1 MDTVKKI
8 KKLLMQIGFGVE
20 GSTIAA
26 EHLVSN
32 GVILFNECNELDLC
46 KDNAMCCDDNCQEC
60 AKRIYKAYCRKYENI
75 N

>member
-20 GSTIAA
+20 GSAIAA

-32 GVILFNECNELDLC
+32 GVTIWNIC
-46 KDNAMCCDDNCQEC
+46 KDNAMCCNDDCQKC
-60 AKRIYKAYCRKYENI
+60 AQRIYKAYYKERNKICSTR
-75 N
+75 